1 METLEEF
8 VFRIVR
14 RPQYKKIK
22 FSFREETEFD
32 FLKRVHGYYSRK
44 TQEDHINMRILF
56 KALEPINISVEPL
69 EALEASITPRSL
81 FYAIVGQN
89 HLQKKIETFLDI
101 HFRYKTEELVLSDEE
116 VTFIESALMSFLPHL
131 KFFCKN
137 ILQKKVDHN
146 FLSRFSAILFIN
158 DDLLKSEINTFFVND
173 FYLSDEYKK
182 VFSKL
187 DQWKLDHVKND
198 IYFMRPN
205 NVPLI
210 HYFWD

>member
-22 FSFREETEFD
+22 FSFREETEYD
-32 FLKRVHGYYSRK
+32 FLKRVHSYYSRK

-56 KALEPINISVEPL
+56 KALETINILVEPFL
-69 EALEASITPRSL
+69 GAALPPKSL
-81 FYAIVGQN
+81 LCVIADQN

-101 HFRYKTEELVLSDEE
+101 YFRYKTEELVLSDEE
-116 VTFIESALMSFLPHL
+116 VTFIESSLMSFLPHL

-137 ILQKKVDHN
+137 ILQEKVDHN

-158 DDLLKSEINTFFVND
+158 GDLLKSKMNAFFVND

-182 VFSKL
+182 LFSKL
-187 DQWKLDHVKND
+187 DQWKQDHVKND

-205 NVPLI
+205 NVPLM